1 MIYFLTIS
9 NKGFKIMILSVNP
22 NRMELLKLKRRL
34 ELAIRGYKL
43 LKDKRDALIQIF
55 IKLVQENKETREEF
69 DKKIRECMNEFLLAT
84 LYMGEDDQNSIFLFP
99 QRKTTVK
106 TEHQNVMSVKVPRF
120 KVKEEG
126 RLYTYGM
133 IEASPELDN
142 SLKKYH
148 EIVPLMV
155 KMAELDKAI
164 ILLTEE
170 IEKTRRRVNALEYVM
185 IPNLE
190 DTIKFI
196 TMKLDEMARSTNS
209 AIMRIK
215 EMIRGE

>member
-1 MIYFLTIS
+1 
-9 NKGFKIMILSVNP
+9 MILSVNP

>member
-1 MIYFLTIS
+1 
-9 NKGFKIMILSVNP
+9 MILAVNP

-34 ELAIRGYKL
+34 ELARRGYKL
-43 LKDKRDALIQIF
+43 LKDKRDALIQKF
-55 IKLVQENKETREEF
+55 IKIVAEYQETREEY
-69 DKKIRECMNEFLLAT
+69 DKKIRDSMNLFLLAT
-84 LYMGEDDQNSIFLFP
+84 LYMGEDDLNAIFLFP
-99 QRKTTVK
+99 QRVIKIK
-106 TEHQNVMSVKVPRF
+106 TEYQNIMSVKVP
-120 KVKEEG
+120 KYKTIEEG
-126 RLYTYGM
+126 NLYTYGM
-133 IEASPELDN
+133 HNTSPELDN
-142 SLKKYH
+142 AIKKYH
-148 EIVPLMV
+148 ETIPLMI
-155 KMAELDKAI
+155 KMSELEKTI
-164 ILLTEE
+164 VLLTEE

>member
-1 MIYFLTIS
+1 
-9 NKGFKIMILSVNP
+9 MILTVNP

-34 ELAIRGYKL
+34 ELAMRGYKL

-55 IKLVQENKETREEF
+55 IKLIEENREVREEF
-69 DKKIRECMNEFLLAT
+69 NEKMKKCMNDFLLAT
-84 LYMGEDDQNSIFLFP
+84 LYMGEDQLNSLFLFP
-99 QRKTTVK
+99 QKKLTVK
-106 TEHQNVMSVKVPRF
+106 VDHKNVMSLKVP
-120 KVKEEG
+120 VYEIKEEG
-126 RLYTYGM
+126 NIYSYGM
-133 IEASPELDN
+133 IGSSSELD
-142 SLKKYH
+142 STLKKYN
-148 EIVPLMV
+148 EIIPLMV

-164 ILLTEE
+164 ALLTDE

-196 TMKLDEMARSTNS
+196 TMKLDEMARSNNS

-215 EMIRGE
+215 EMIRGSEE